1 MVVQPQ
7 GGVWG
12 DGTSGTCSGEEKT
25 NNKIEAYIM
34 SIYYFIIILIRAASA
49 IVALARSSNNNNII
63 RMIRQKQQI
72 TKYIQASVYSNSPVM
87 RAPL

>member
-1 MVVQPQ
+1 MGTAAVVVQPQ

-34 SIYYFIIILIRAASA
+34 SIYYFIII
-49 IVALARSSNNNNII
+49 
-63 RMIRQKQQI
+63 
-72 TKYIQASVYSNSPVM
+72 
-87 RAPL
+87 